1 MPNGEKKG
9 ITVRID
15 ADLHAEVSQYLRD
28 HSMTMAE
35 FVSLALDDELHPKN
49 QMKEGNT
56 MANTRTIAVQ
66 VPEDLFQRIKD
77 YLQRNNMTQRQFLIG
92 LIEDELE
99 RDQTERESQ
108 NETVSDDPNQDEDD
122 PEQNEDAA
130 LDDARTGLYYPYNV
144 AVTAGKEYSGH
155 AHSFE
160 GVIQALLDDPAGF
173 SIAGFEEFYSKQEQE
188 MLLDIRNK
196 LMNNIGEKASTAAKP
211 DSSELL

>member
-1 MPNGEKKG
+1 MPNGKKKG

-28 HSMTMAE
+28 HGMTMAE

-77 YLQRNNMTQRQFLIG
+77 YLQRNNMMQKQFLIG

-99 RDQTERESQ
+99 REQTECES
-108 NETVSDDPNQDEDD
+108 EGEAVSDDDALDENE
-122 PEQNEDAA
+122 PEQNENAA
-130 LDDARTGLYYPYNV
+130 VDDSEAEFN
-144 AVTAGKEYSGH
+144 EDEDES
-155 AHSFE
+155 E
-160 GVIQALLDDPAGF
+160 DEDQGF
-173 SIAGFEEFYSKQEQE
+173 TMG
-188 MLLDIRNK
+188 M
-196 LMNNIGEKASTAAKP
+196 
-211 DSSELL
+211 

>member
-9 ITVRID
+9 ITLRID

-108 NETVSDDPNQDEDD
+108 NEAVSDDSEQDE
-122 PEQNEDAA
+122 EDAEIDEEA
-130 LDDARTGLYYPYNV
+130 DVDGFDDDSD
-144 AVTAGKEYSGH
+144 EDEDEDESED
-155 AHSFE
+155 E
-160 GVIQALLDDPAGF
+160 GQGF
-173 SIAGFEEFYSKQEQE
+173 TMG
-188 MLLDIRNK
+188 M
-196 LMNNIGEKASTAAKP
+196 
-211 DSSELL
+211 